1 MNNNKNRSRGE
12 AIEEIECYILKNKL
26 QAHTKLPSERTMSE
40 MWGFNRITLR
50 AAIQRLILE
59 GKLYNK
65 RGSGT
70 YIADE
75 KIERNLQDLE
85 SPTKFISNLG
95 KSIQN
100 KVISAKI
107 IESNKQT
114 TQKLHLPLGHKVALL
129 ERVRFVEN
137 EPFMLETS
145 FLNYNLFTNIE
156 KYDFELE
163 SLYEVIEKQYGYKI
177 SKGEENIS
185 IAYAT
190 SYEAEL
196 LHINEG
202 DEVFYVS
209 GAVYNEK
216 EVPMEYFKS
225 ICRADKMRFVSIL
238 KREKVE

>member
-12 AIEEIECYILKNKL
+12 AVEEIEYYILKNKL
-26 QAHTKLPSERTMSE
+26 PAHTKLPSERTMSE

-50 AAIQRLILE
+50 SAIQRLILE

-70 YIADE
+70 YVANE

-95 KSIQN
+95 KSLKN
-100 KVISAKI
+100 KIISAKI

-114 TQKLHLPLGHKVALL
+114 TQKLHLPLGHKIALF
-129 ERVRFVEN
+129 ERIRFIED
-137 EPFMLETS
+137 EPVMLETS
-145 FLNYNLFTNIE
+145 FLNYNLFTEIE
-156 KYDFELE
+156 KHNFVLE

-177 SKGEENIS
+177 LKGEQNIS

-209 GAVYNEK
+209 GTVYNEK

-238 KREKVE
+238 KRGKVE

>member
-12 AIEEIECYILKNKL
+12 AIEEIEYYILKNKL

-50 AAIQRLILE
+50 SAIQRLILE

-85 SPTKFISNLG
+85 SPTKLISNLG
-95 KSIQN
+95 KSLKN
-100 KVISAKI
+100 KVISAKV

-137 EPFMLETS
+137 VPVMLETS
-145 FLNYNLFTNIE
+145 FLNYNLFANIE
-156 KYDFELE
+156 KHNFELE

-177 SKGEENIS
+177 SKGEQNIS

-209 GAVYNEK
+209 GTVYNEK
-216 EVPMEYFKS
+216 EIPLEYFKS

-238 KREKVE
+238 KRGKVE

>member
-12 AIEEIECYILKNKL
+12 AIEEIEYYILKNKL

-50 AAIQRLILE
+50 SAIQRLILE

-85 SPTKFISNLG
+85 SPTKLISNLG
-95 KSIQN
+95 KSLKN
-100 KVISAKI
+100 KVISAKV

-137 EPFMLETS
+137 VPVMLETS
-145 FLNYNLFTNIE
+145 
-156 KYDFELE
+156 
-163 SLYEVIEKQYGYKI
+163 
-177 SKGEENIS
+177 
-185 IAYAT
+185 
-190 SYEAEL
+190 
-196 LHINEG
+196 
-202 DEVFYVS
+202 
-209 GAVYNEK
+209 
-216 EVPMEYFKS
+216 
-225 ICRADKMRFVSIL
+225 
-238 KREKVE
+238 